1 MQAMKDLQ
9 QELLDESRQRM
20 LTPEGK
26 LSLKEHEIKDIAG
39 VITASIM
46 GGAWVA
52 MDEWG
57 TGSRMDLS
65 NPALEAYKNSPMWN
79 PARPD
84 ATIRSRPNTP
94 GQMDIFGRSVKGR
107 GKGGIDLEA
116 LGKVT
121 PSPPSH
127 AIQTAARWMRDVRM
141 REKIKSVIRNFP
153 FGSFFVTDN
162 T

>member
-26 LSLKEHEIKDIAG
+26 LSLKEHEIKDVAG

-52 MDEWG
+52 LDEFGKGSLMDP
-57 TGSRMDLS
+57 D

-79 PARPD
+79 PARSD
-84 ATIRSRPNTP
+84 ATIRSRPNKP
-94 GQMDIFGRSVKGR
+94 GQINIFGKKVQGK
-107 GKGGIDLEA
+107 GKGGVDLEA
-116 LGKVT
+116 LG
-121 PSPPSH
+121 
-127 AIQTAARWMRDVRM
+127 
-141 REKIKSVIRNFP
+141 E
-153 FGSFFVTDN
+153 
-162 T
+162 